1 MSQLSD
7 PKAMRERFAKEFLT
21 KTRDEWTEVFKD
33 LDACCEPILDMTE
46 ADKHEHN
53 KALGTFLKGEDR
65 QVQPG
70 PAPTLSRTP
79 GVTTLL
85 DQPKVGEHTQE
96 ELLKLGFSQNEIQK
110 LIESEIV
117 YQCDN
122 KTSKL

>member
-1 MSQLSD
+1 MPQLSD
-7 PKAMRERFAKEFLT
+7 PKAMRERFSKEFLT

-53 KALGTFLKGEDR
+53 KALGTFLKGEDG

-85 DQPKVGEHTQE
+85 DQPKVGEHTVE
-96 ELLKLGFSQNEIQK
+96 ELLKLGLSQSEILK
-110 LIESEIV
+110 LIDSEIV